1 MKITVQTILGK
12 ERTYIVNDINKNKRI
27 ELDNGAVKK
36 MNLLSVGD
44 VWDGE
49 EVLEVK

>member
-27 ELDNGAVKK
+27 ELDNGVVKT
-36 MNLLSVGD
+36 MSLLDVGD

-49 EVLEVK
+49 TVKEVK